1 MSRWSTGA
9 VFLLLALLLPLPLAA
24 TEILNPI
31 VVGNELRAGI
41 SLPGGISADIAVTFE
56 QVEGLTVESLG
67 LDASLVSLTPD
78 LLERLGGA
86 LVPSALPLL
95 ITIAPPAGGGLSFQ
109 GVVDINVHTHL
120 LPFTVDTPLRLFGA
134 SPGGPFHDI
143 TVSMGMGSYRARG
156 RKGSF
161 SQFLI
166 LVDLRRVN
174 TVIADKLDR
183 LDSLLADNEA
193 QIAPA
198 VFTDLTALAAQIR
211 SKHSAGRTQ
220 EAIARTEEFVALVTS
235 HSGTDIPDVWRA
247 TRDVVNVA
255 GRLRAAGDTLRFSLI
270 LKSNQRPGLLGLF

>member
-9 VFLLLALLLPLPLAA
+9 VFLLLSLLLPLPLAA
-24 TEILNPI
+24 TGILEPV

-41 SLPGGISADIAVTFE
+41 SLPGGIGADLTVTFE
-56 QVEGLTVESLG
+56 QVEGLSVESLG
-67 LDASLVSLTPD
+67 LGASLVSLTPD

-86 LVPSALPLL
+86 LVPSAFPLL

-120 LPFTVDTPLRLFGA
+120 LPFTPDTPLRLFGA

-161 SQFLI
+161 SEFLI

-174 TVIADKLDR
+174 TVIAQKLDR
-183 LDSLLADNEA
+183 IDTLLADNEA

-198 VFTDLTALAAQIR
+198 VFTELTALAAQIR

-220 EAIARTEEFVALVTS
+220 EAIAKTEEFVALVTS
-235 HSGTDIPDVWRA
+235 HSGADIPDVWRA

-270 LKSNQRPGLLGLF
+270 LKSNQGSGLSSLF

>member
-1 MSRWSTGA
+1 MSRWSTGV
-9 VFLLLALLLPLPLAA
+9 VFLLLSLVLPLPLEA
-24 TEILNPI
+24 TGILNPI
-31 VVGNELRAGI
+31 VVGNEVRAGI
-41 SLPGGISADIAVTFE
+41 SLPGGISADITITFE

-67 LDASLVSLTPD
+67 LDASLVSLTSG

-109 GVVDINVHTHL
+109 GVVDVNVHTHL

-134 SPGGPFHDI
+134 SPGEPFHDI
-143 TVSMGMGSYRARG
+143 TVNMGMGSYRARG

-183 LDSLLADNEA
+183 LDSLLADSEA

-220 EAIARTEEFVALVTS
+220 EAITKTEEFVALVTS

-247 TRDVVNVA
+247 TRDTVNVA
-255 GRLRAAGDTLRFSLI
+255 GRLRAAGDTLRFSLV
-270 LKSNQRPGLLGLF
+270 LKSNQRSGLLGLF